1 MGVKLLEGNLSCLEL
16 LSGSVGLLF
25 VVFLIYIVIAVLKL
39 QSTSRVPEKLS
50 AVCALLTVIVAI
62 AAACVAWVQLQES
75 KESSRIQLR
84 ESKNA
89 SAKIIYK
96 EYISLAIDNPEFSAQ
111 SCYGGRKGLERL
123 EKNKIRYEKYE
134 NYVAFLLFSA
144 EQIGALTDYD
154 AKWESV
160 LLAQLTYHALYLQ
173 SPDFQ
178 KGMMNLYSE
187 DLQYLIRVAITNFS
201 ENKCGR

>member
-1 MGVKLLEGNLSCLEL
+1 MKLLEGNLSCLEL